1 MKKKIHLIIIVTFFL
16 VTSALAKS
24 QWETA
29 ISEYNEY
36 SLPLVNVEVDVS
48 GLSKESYIPGHI
60 TIVDAEMRTEGRL
73 IASFDCKL
81 RYRGASSLK
90 YEKKSFAIKLLD
102 SDGESLDAN
111 VFGIR
116 KENDWILDAMA
127 IDRIR
132 MRNRVCFDIWNDI
145 SKTPYET
152 DFDNRNGTLGQF
164 VEVYLNGE
172 YHGLYCM
179 TDKIDRKLL
188 GLKKAKEQS
197 DGSVYVRGV
206 LYKGEA
212 WTDATLMKGYD
223 ISEPFDEEAWN
234 GWELQYPDDYPCYDA
249 WKPMMNLID
258 FTNTR
263 NSFFTYHYTEHF
275 YYDNLVDYAVFL
287 MALNI
292 IDNNVKNTHF
302 SCPDINDNQ
311 RFFITP
317 WDLDCSIGGTF
328 DGAHNDSYTSLSA
341 LTSNYLYYQMYIYN
355 VGDFRS
361 EMKKKWQTLLE
372 SILSPQTFSERLD
385 TYAVR
390 FVESGAWKRECD
402 KWNNNPVP
410 LDLDEELAYVKKWY
424 EGNVKKVCKILDVD
438 YNPPSSIP
446 SVYAPIQSS
455 SVNYSLGGM
464 CAGRNPMGIV
474 IINGR
479 KYLKRQ

>member
-1 MKKKIHLIIIVTFFL
+1 MKKTILLFIIFYFSL

-48 GLSKESYIPGHI
+48 GLKKESYIPGHI

-73 IASFDCKL
+73 MASFDCKL

-102 SDGESLDAN
+102 SDGEDLDAN

-132 MRNRVCFDIWNDI
+132 MRNRVCFDIWNEI
-145 SKTPYET
+145 SKTPYKT
-152 DFDNRNGTLGQF
+152 DFDNRNGTLGYF
-164 VEVYLNGE
+164 VEVYLNGD

-206 LYKGEA
+206 LYKGES
-212 WTDATLMKGYD
+212 WTDATGMSGYD
-223 ISEPFDEEAWN
+223 TSESFDEELWN

-249 WKPMMNLID
+249 WKPLMNLID
-258 FTNTR
+258 FCNTR
-263 NSFFTYHYTEHF
+263 NAFFKLHYRQHF
-275 YYDNLVDYAVFL
+275 YFDNLVDYALFI
-287 MALNI
+287 MGLNI

-302 SCPDINDNQ
+302 SCPDINVNET
-311 RFFITP
+311 FLITP
-317 WDLDCSIGGTF
+317 WDLDCSLGGLYEGSHF
-328 DGAHNDSYTSLSA
+328 DEYVKITN
-341 LTSNYLYYQMYIYN
+341 LTGNYLFYQMYMYN
-355 VGDFRS
+355 VDNFRES
-361 EMKKKWQTLLE
+361 MKERWQE
-372 SILSPQTFSERLD
+372 LSLGIMSPNNFNARLD
-385 TYAVR
+385 AYAKR
-390 FVESGAWKRECD
+390 FKESGAWQREYD

-410 LDLDEELAYVKKWY
+410 LDLDDELEYVKNWY
-424 EGNVKKVCKILDVD
+424 VKNIAAMNKTLGVIADDIPYVFQD
-438 YNPPSSIP
+438 SDSYNMRMYNIDGKRIMSNPT
-446 SVYAPIQSS
+446 
-455 SVNYSLGGM
+455 
-464 CAGRNPMGIV
+464 GRRIY
-474 IINGR
+474 IENGR
-479 KYLKRQ
+479 KIIR

>member
-1 MKKKIHLIIIVTFFL
+1 MKKTILLFIIFSFSL

-48 GLSKESYIPGHI
+48 RLSKENYIPGHI

-73 IASFDCKL
+73 MASFDCKL

-102 SDGESLDAN
+102 SDGENLDAN

-132 MRNRVCFDIWNDI
+132 MRNRVCFDIWNEI
-145 SKTPYET
+145 SKTPYKT
-152 DFDNRNGTLGQF
+152 DFDNRNGTLGYF
-164 VEVYLNGE
+164 VEVYLNGD

-212 WTDATLMKGYD
+212 WTDATGMSGYD
-223 ISEPFDEEAWN
+223 TSESFDEESWN

-249 WKPMMNLID
+249 WKPLMNLID
-258 FTNTR
+258 LCNTR
-263 NSFFTYHYTEHF
+263 NAFFKLHYRQHF
-275 YYDNLVDYAVFL
+275 YFDNLVDYAIFI
-287 MALNI
+287 MGLNI

-302 SCPDINDNQ
+302 SCPDINVNET
-311 RFFITP
+311 FLITP
-317 WDLDCSIGGTF
+317 WDLDCSLGGLYEGSHF
-328 DGAHNDSYTSLSA
+328 DEYVKITN
-341 LTSNYLYYQMYIYN
+341 LTGNYLFYQMYMYN
-355 VGDFRS
+355 VDNFRES
-361 EMKKKWQTLLE
+361 MKERWQE
-372 SILSPQTFSERLD
+372 LSLGIMSPNSFNSRLD
-385 TYAVR
+385 AYA
-390 FVESGAWKRECD
+390 K
-402 KWNNNPVP
+402 
-410 LDLDEELAYVKKWY
+410 
-424 EGNVKKVCKILDVD
+424 
-438 YNPPSSIP
+438 
-446 SVYAPIQSS
+446 
-455 SVNYSLGGM
+455 
-464 CAGRNPMGIV
+464 
-474 IINGR
+474 
-479 KYLKRQ
+479 

>member
-1 MKKKIHLIIIVTFFL
+1 MKKTILLFIIFSLSL

-24 QWETA
+24 QWKTA

-48 GLSKESYIPGHI
+48 RLSKENYIPGHI

-73 IASFDCKL
+73 MASFDCKL

-102 SDGESLDAN
+102 SDGENLDAN

-132 MRNRVCFDIWNDI
+132 MRNRVCFDIWNEI
-145 SKTPYET
+145 SKTPYKT

-212 WTDATLMKGYD
+212 WTDATRMTGYD
-223 ISEPFDEEAWN
+223 ISESFDGEAWN
-234 GWELQYPDDYPCYDA
+234 GWELQYPDDYLCYDA
-249 WKPMMNLID
+249 WKPLMNLID
-258 FTNTR
+258 FCNTR
-263 NSFFTYHYTEHF
+263 NAFFKLHYRQHF
-275 YYDNLVDYAVFL
+275 YYDNLVDYALFI
-287 MALNI
+287 MGFNI

-302 SCPDINDNQ
+302 SCPDINVNET
-311 RFFITP
+311 FLITP
-317 WDLDCSIGGTF
+317 WDLDCSLGGLYEGSHF
-328 DGAHNDSYTSLSA
+328 DEYVKITN
-341 LTSNYLYYQMYIYN
+341 LTGNYLFYQMYMYN
-355 VGDFRS
+355 VDNFRES
-361 EMKKKWQTLLE
+361 MKERWQE
-372 SILSPQTFSERLD
+372 LSLGIMSPNSFNSRLD
-385 TYAVR
+385 AYAKR
-390 FVESGAWKRECD
+390 FKESGAWQREYD

-410 LDLDEELAYVKKWY
+410 LDLDEELEYVKKWY
-424 EGNVKKVCKILDVD
+424 VNNIAALNKVLGVIADDIPYVFQD
-438 YNPPSSIP
+438 TDSYNIRMYNIDGKRIMSNPT
-446 SVYAPIQSS
+446 
-455 SVNYSLGGM
+455 
-464 CAGRNPMGIV
+464 GRRIY
-474 IINGR
+474 IENGR
-479 KYLKRQ
+479 KIIR

>member
-1 MKKKIHLIIIVTFFL
+1 MKKTILLFIIFSFSL

-48 GLSKESYIPGHI
+48 RLSKENYIPGHI

-73 IASFDCKL
+73 MASFDCKL

-102 SDGESLDAN
+102 SDGENLDAN

-132 MRNRVCFDIWNDI
+132 MRNRVCFDIWNEI
-145 SKTPYET
+145 SKTPYKT

-212 WTDATLMKGYD
+212 WTDATGMSGYD
-223 ISEPFDEEAWN
+223 TSESFDEESWN

-249 WKPMMNLID
+249 WKPLMNLID
-258 FTNTR
+258 LCNTR
-263 NSFFTYHYTEHF
+263 NAFFKLHYRQHF
-275 YYDNLVDYAVFL
+275 YYDNLVDYALFI
-287 MALNI
+287 MGLNI

-302 SCPDINDNQ
+302 SCPDINVNET
-311 RFFITP
+311 FLITP
-317 WDLDCSIGGTF
+317 WDLDCSLGGLYE
-328 DGAHNDSYTSLSA
+328 GSHYEEYTKITE
-341 LTSNYLYYQMYIYN
+341 LTSNYLYYQLYVYN
-355 VGDFRS
+355 VDNFRGS
-361 EMKKKWQTLLE
+361 MKERWQELL
-372 SILSPQTFSERLD
+372 SGIMSPDNFNARLD
-385 TYAVR
+385 AYAKR
-390 FVESGAWKRECD
+390 FKESGAWQREYD

-410 LDLDEELAYVKKWY
+410 LDLDTELEYVKNWY
-424 EGNVKKVCKILDVD
+424 VKNIAAMNKTLGVIADDIPYVFQD
-438 YNPPSSIP
+438 SDSYNMRMYNIDGKRIMSNPF
-446 SVYAPIQSS
+446 
-455 SVNYSLGGM
+455 
-464 CAGRNPMGIV
+464 GRRIY
-474 IINGR
+474 IENGR
-479 KYLKRQ
+479 KIIR

>member
-1 MKKKIHLIIIVTFFL
+1 MKKTILLFIIFSFSL

-48 GLSKESYIPGHI
+48 RLSKENYIPGHI

-73 IASFDCKL
+73 MASFDCKL

-102 SDGESLDAN
+102 SDGEDLDAN
-111 VFGIR
+111 VLGIR

-132 MRNRVCFDIWNDI
+132 MRNRVCFDIWNEI
-145 SKTPYET
+145 SKTPYKT
-152 DFDNRNGTLGQF
+152 YFDNRNGTLGQF

-212 WTDATLMKGYD
+212 WTDATGMSGYD
-223 ISEPFDEEAWN
+223 TSESFDEESWN

-249 WKPMMNLID
+249 WKPLMNLID
-258 FTNTR
+258 LCNTR
-263 NSFFTYHYTEHF
+263 NAFFKLHYRQHF
-275 YYDNLVDYAVFL
+275 YYDNLVDYALFI
-287 MALNI
+287 MGLNI

-302 SCPDINDNQ
+302 SCPDINVNET
-311 RFFITP
+311 FLITP
-317 WDLDCSIGGTF
+317 WDLDCSLGGLYEGSHF
-328 DGAHNDSYTSLSA
+328 DEYVKITN
-341 LTSNYLYYQMYIYN
+341 LTGNYLFYQMYMYN
-355 VGDFRS
+355 VDNFRES
-361 EMKKKWQTLLE
+361 MKERWQE
-372 SILSPQTFSERLD
+372 LSLGIMSPNSFNSRLD
-385 TYAVR
+385 AYAKR
-390 FVESGAWKRECD
+390 FKESGAWQREYD

-410 LDLDEELAYVKKWY
+410 LDLDEELEYVKKWY
-424 EGNVKKVCKILDVD
+424 VNNIAALNKVLGVIADDIPYVFQD
-438 YNPPSSIP
+438 TDSYNMRMYNIDGKRIMSNPT
-446 SVYAPIQSS
+446 
-455 SVNYSLGGM
+455 
-464 CAGRNPMGIV
+464 GRRIY
-474 IINGR
+474 IENGR
-479 KYLKRQ
+479 KIIR

>member
-1 MKKKIHLIIIVTFFL
+1 MKKTILLFIIFSFSL

-48 GLSKESYIPGHI
+48 GLKKESYIPGHI

-73 IASFDCKL
+73 MASFDCKL

-102 SDGESLDAN
+102 SDGENLDAN

-132 MRNRVCFDIWNDI
+132 MRNRVCFDIWNEI
-145 SKTPYET
+145 SKTPYKT
-152 DFDNRNGTLGQF
+152 YFDNRNGTLGQF

-212 WTDATLMKGYD
+212 WTDATGMSGYD
-223 ISEPFDEEAWN
+223 TSESFDEESWN

-249 WKPMMNLID
+249 WKPLMNLID
-258 FTNTR
+258 LCNTR
-263 NSFFTYHYTEHF
+263 NAFFKLHYRQHF
-275 YYDNLVDYAVFL
+275 YYDNLVDYALFI
-287 MALNI
+287 MGLNI

-302 SCPDINDNQ
+302 SCPDINVNET
-311 RFFITP
+311 FLITP
-317 WDLDCSIGGTF
+317 WDLDCSLGGLYEGSHF
-328 DGAHNDSYTSLSA
+328 DEYVKITN
-341 LTSNYLYYQMYIYN
+341 LTGNYLFYQMYMYN
-355 VGDFRS
+355 VDNFRES
-361 EMKKKWQTLLE
+361 MKERWQE
-372 SILSPQTFSERLD
+372 LSLGIMSPNSFNSRLD
-385 TYAVR
+385 AYAKR
-390 FVESGAWKRECD
+390 FKESGAWQREYD

-410 LDLDEELAYVKKWY
+410 LDLDEELEYVKKWY
-424 EGNVKKVCKILDVD
+424 VNNIAALNKVLGVIADDIPYVFQD
-438 YNPPSSIP
+438 TDSYNMRMYNIDGKRIMSNPT
-446 SVYAPIQSS
+446 
-455 SVNYSLGGM
+455 
-464 CAGRNPMGIV
+464 GRRIY
-474 IINGR
+474 IENGR
-479 KYLKRQ
+479 KIIR

>member
-1 MKKKIHLIIIVTFFL
+1 MKKTILLFIIFSFSL

-24 QWETA
+24 QWKTA

-48 GLSKESYIPGHI
+48 RLSKENYIPGNI

-73 IASFDCKL
+73 MASFDCKL

-102 SDGESLDAN
+102 SDGENLDAN

-132 MRNRVCFDIWNDI
+132 MRNRVCFDIWNEI
-145 SKTPYET
+145 SKTPYKT
-152 DFDNRNGTLGQF
+152 DFDNRNGTLGYF

-212 WTDATLMKGYD
+212 WTDATGMSGYD
-223 ISEPFDEEAWN
+223 TSESFDEESWN

-249 WKPMMNLID
+249 WKPLMNLID
-258 FTNTR
+258 FCNTR
-263 NSFFTYHYTEHF
+263 NAFFKLHYRQHF
-275 YYDNLVDYAVFL
+275 YFDNLVDYAIFI
-287 MALNI
+287 MGLNI

-302 SCPDINDNQ
+302 SCPDINVNETYL
-311 RFFITP
+311 ITP
-317 WDLDCSIGGTF
+317 WDLDCSLGGLYE
-328 DGAHNDSYTSLSA
+328 GSHYEEYTKISE
-341 LTSNYLYYQMYIYN
+341 LTSNYIYYQLYVYN
-355 VGDFRS
+355 VDNFRES
-361 EMKKKWQTLLE
+361 MKERWQE
-372 SILSPQTFSERLD
+372 LSLGIMSPNSFNSRLD
-385 TYAVR
+385 AYAKR
-390 FVESGAWKRECD
+390 FKESGAWQREYD

-410 LDLDEELAYVKKWY
+410 LDLDEELEYVKKWY
-424 EGNVKKVCKILDVD
+424 VNNIAALNKVLGVIADDIPYVFQD
-438 YNPPSSIP
+438 TDSYNIRMYNIDGKRIMSNPT
-446 SVYAPIQSS
+446 
-455 SVNYSLGGM
+455 
-464 CAGRNPMGIV
+464 GRRIY
-474 IINGR
+474 IENGR
-479 KYLKRQ
+479 KIIR

>member
-1 MKKKIHLIIIVTFFL
+1 MKKNILLFIIFSFSL

-48 GLSKESYIPGHI
+48 GLKKESYIPGHI

-73 IASFDCKL
+73 MASFDCKL

-102 SDGESLDAN
+102 SDGENLDAN

-132 MRNRVCFDIWNDI
+132 MRNRVCFDIWNEI
-145 SKTPYET
+145 SKTPYKT

-212 WTDATLMKGYD
+212 WTDATRMTGYD
-223 ISEPFDEEAWN
+223 ISESFDGEAWN

-249 WKPMMNLID
+249 WKPLMNLID
-258 FTNTR
+258 FCNTR
-263 NSFFTYHYTEHF
+263 NAFFKLHYRQHF
-275 YYDNLVDYAVFL
+275 YYDNLVDYALFI
-287 MALNI
+287 MGLNI

-302 SCPDINDNQ
+302 SCPDINVNETYL
-311 RFFITP
+311 ITP
-317 WDLDCSIGGTF
+317 WDLDCSLGGLYEGSHF
-328 DGAHNDSYTSLSA
+328 DEYVKITN
-341 LTSNYLYYQMYIYN
+341 LTGNYLFYQMYMYN
-355 VGDFRS
+355 VDNFRES
-361 EMKKKWQTLLE
+361 MKERWQE
-372 SILSPQTFSERLD
+372 LSLGIMSPNNFNARLD
-385 TYAVR
+385 AYAKR
-390 FVESGAWKRECD
+390 FKESGAWQREYD

-410 LDLDEELAYVKKWY
+410 LDLDEELEYVKKWY
-424 EGNVKKVCKILDVD
+424 VNNIAALNKVLGVIADDIPYVFQD
-438 YNPPSSIP
+438 TDSYNIRMYNIDGKRIMSNPT
-446 SVYAPIQSS
+446 
-455 SVNYSLGGM
+455 
-464 CAGRNPMGIV
+464 GRRIY
-474 IINGR
+474 IENGR
-479 KYLKRQ
+479 KIIR

>member
-1 MKKKIHLIIIVTFFL
+1 MKKIFLIIVTTAFFV

-48 GLSKESYIPGHI
+48 GLSKENYIPGHI

-73 IASFDCKL
+73 MASFDCKL
-81 RYRGASSLK
+81 RYRGASSLR

-102 SDGESLDAN
+102 SDGEDLDAN

-132 MRNRVCFDIWNDI
+132 MRNRVCFDIWNEI
-145 SKTPYET
+145 SKTPYNT

-188 GLKKAKEQS
+188 NLKKAKENS

-206 LYKGEA
+206 LYKGEL
-212 WTDATLMKGYD
+212 WTDATLLKGYD
-223 ISEPFDEEAWN
+223 TSEPFDEEAWN
-234 GWELQYPDDYPCYDA
+234 GWELQYPDDYPCFDS
-249 WKPMMNLID
+249 WKPLMNLID
-258 FTNTR
+258 FCNTR
-263 NSFFTYHYTEHF
+263 NAFFKLHYRQHF
-275 YYDNLVDYAVFL
+275 YCDNLVDYALFI
-287 MALNI
+287 MSMNI

-302 SCPDINDNQ
+302 SCPDINVNETYL
-311 RFFITP
+311 ITP
-317 WDLDCSIGGTF
+317 WDLDCSLGGMY
-328 DGAHNDSYTSLSA
+328 DGSHYDEYTKIA
-341 LTSNYLYYQMYIYN
+341 NLTNNYLFYQLYSYN
-355 VGDFRS
+355 VDEFRTS
-361 EMKKKWQTLLE
+361 MKERWQEWLSGLMSPENISSRLNAYALRFKK
-372 SILSPQTFSERLD
+372 
-385 TYAVR
+385 
-390 FVESGAWKRECD
+390 SGAWQREYD

-410 LDLDEELAYVKKWY
+410 LDLDEELEYVKKWY
-424 EGNVKKVCKILDVD
+424 VNNISALNKILGITTDISSVYLDTYDNTKCYYLDGKVMMNTSLNKKV
-438 YNPPSSIP
+438 
-446 SVYAPIQSS
+446 
-455 SVNYSLGGM
+455 
-464 CAGRNPMGIV
+464 R
-474 IINGR
+474 IINR
-479 KYLKRQ
+479 NKYLY

>member
-1 MKKKIHLIIIVTFFL
+1 MKKTILLFIIFSFSL

-48 GLSKESYIPGHI
+48 GLKKESYIPGHI

-73 IASFDCKL
+73 MASFDCKL

-102 SDGESLDAN
+102 SDGEDLDAN

-132 MRNRVCFDIWNDI
+132 MRNRVCFDIWNEI
-145 SKTPYET
+145 SKTPYKT
-152 DFDNRNGTLGQF
+152 DFDNRNGTLGYF

-206 LYKGEA
+206 LYKGES
-212 WTDATLMKGYD
+212 WTDATGMSGYD
-223 ISEPFDEEAWN
+223 TSESFDEESWN

-249 WKPMMNLID
+249 WKPLMNLID
-258 FTNTR
+258 FCNTR
-263 NSFFTYHYTEHF
+263 NAFFKLHYRQHF
-275 YYDNLVDYAVFL
+275 YYDNLVDYALFI
-287 MALNI
+287 MGLNI

-302 SCPDINDNQ
+302 SCPDINVNET
-311 RFFITP
+311 FLITP
-317 WDLDCSIGGTF
+317 WDLDCSLGGLYE
-328 DGAHNDSYTSLSA
+328 GSHYEEYTKISE
-341 LTSNYLYYQMYIYN
+341 LTSNYIYYQLYVYN
-355 VGDFRS
+355 VDNFRGS
-361 EMKKKWQTLLE
+361 MKERWQELL
-372 SILSPQTFSERLD
+372 SGIMSPDNFNARLD
-385 TYAVR
+385 AYAKR
-390 FVESGAWKRECD
+390 FKESGAWQRECD

-410 LDLDEELAYVKKWY
+410 LDLDEELEYVKKWY
-424 EGNVKKVCKILDVD
+424 VNNIAALNKVLGVIADDIPYVFQD
-438 YNPPSSIP
+438 SDSYNMRMYNIDGKRIMSNPF
-446 SVYAPIQSS
+446 
-455 SVNYSLGGM
+455 
-464 CAGRNPMGIV
+464 GRRIY
-474 IINGR
+474 IENGR
-479 KYLKRQ
+479 KIIR

>member
-1 MKKKIHLIIIVTFFL
+1 MKKTILLFIIFSFSL

-48 GLSKESYIPGHI
+48 RLSKENYIPGHI

-73 IASFDCKL
+73 MASFDCKL

-102 SDGESLDAN
+102 SDGENLDAN

-132 MRNRVCFDIWNDI
+132 MRNRVCFDIWNEI
-145 SKTPYET
+145 SKTPYKT

-212 WTDATLMKGYD
+212 WTDATGMSGYD
-223 ISEPFDEEAWN
+223 TSESFDEESWN

-249 WKPMMNLID
+249 WKPLMNLID
-258 FTNTR
+258 FCNTR
-263 NSFFTYHYTEHF
+263 NAFFKLHYRQHF
-275 YYDNLVDYAVFL
+275 YYDNLVDYALFI
-287 MALNI
+287 MGLNI

-302 SCPDINDNQ
+302 SCPDINVNETYL
-311 RFFITP
+311 ITP
-317 WDLDCSIGGTF
+317 WDLDCSLGGLYE
-328 DGAHNDSYTSLSA
+328 GSHYEEYTKISE
-341 LTSNYLYYQMYIYN
+341 LTSNYIYYQLYVYN
-355 VGDFRS
+355 VDNFRES
-361 EMKKKWQTLLE
+361 MKERWQE
-372 SILSPQTFSERLD
+372 LSLGIMSPNSFNSRLD
-385 TYAVR
+385 AYAKR
-390 FVESGAWKRECD
+390 FKESGAWQREYD

-410 LDLDEELAYVKKWY
+410 LDLDEELEYVKKWY
-424 EGNVKKVCKILDVD
+424 VNNIAALNKVLGVIADDIPYVFQD
-438 YNPPSSIP
+438 TDSYNIRMYNIDGKRIMSNPF
-446 SVYAPIQSS
+446 
-455 SVNYSLGGM
+455 
-464 CAGRNPMGIV
+464 GRRIY
-474 IINGR
+474 IENGR
-479 KYLKRQ
+479 KIIR

>member
-1 MKKKIHLIIIVTFFL
+1 MKKTILLFIIFSFSL

-48 GLSKESYIPGHI
+48 GLKKESYIPGHI

-73 IASFDCKL
+73 MASFDCKL

-102 SDGESLDAN
+102 SDGEDLDAN

-132 MRNRVCFDIWNDI
+132 MRNRVCFDIWNEI
-145 SKTPYET
+145 SKTPYKT

-164 VEVYLNGE
+164 VEVYLNGD

-249 WKPMMNLID
+249 WKPLMNLID
-258 FTNTR
+258 FCNTR
-263 NSFFTYHYTEHF
+263 NAFFKLHYRQHF
-275 YYDNLVDYAVFL
+275 YFDNLVDYAIFI
-287 MALNI
+287 MGLNI

-302 SCPDINDNQ
+302 SCPDINVNET
-311 RFFITP
+311 FLITP
-317 WDLDCSIGGTF
+317 WDLDCSLGGLYEGSHF
-328 DGAHNDSYTSLSA
+328 DEYVKITN
-341 LTSNYLYYQMYIYN
+341 LTGNYLFYQMYMYN
-355 VGDFRS
+355 VDNFRES
-361 EMKKKWQTLLE
+361 MKERWQE
-372 SILSPQTFSERLD
+372 LSLGIMSPNSFNSRLD
-385 TYAVR
+385 AYAKR
-390 FVESGAWKRECD
+390 FKESGAWQREYD
-402 KWNNNPVP
+402 RWNNNPVP
-410 LDLDEELAYVKKWY
+410 LDLDEELEYVKKWY
-424 EGNVKKVCKILDVD
+424 VNNIAALNKVLGVIADDIPYVFQD
-438 YNPPSSIP
+438 TDSYNIRMYNIDGKRIMSNPT
-446 SVYAPIQSS
+446 
-455 SVNYSLGGM
+455 
-464 CAGRNPMGIV
+464 GRRIY
-474 IINGR
+474 IENGR
-479 KYLKRQ
+479 KIIR

>member
-1 MKKKIHLIIIVTFFL
+1 MKKTILLFIIFSFSL

-29 ISEYNEY
+29 ISEDNEY
-36 SLPLVNVEVDVS
+36 SLPLVNIEVDVS
-48 GLSKESYIPGHI
+48 QLSKENYIPGHI

-73 IASFDCKL
+73 MASFDCKL

-102 SDGESLDAN
+102 SDGEDLDAN

-132 MRNRVCFDIWNDI
+132 MRNRVCFDIWNEI
-145 SKTPYET
+145 SKTPYKT
-152 DFDNRNGTLGQF
+152 DFDNRNGTLGYF
-164 VEVYLNGE
+164 VEVYLNGD

-212 WTDATLMKGYD
+212 WTDATRMTGYD
-223 ISEPFDEEAWN
+223 ISESFDGEAWN

-249 WKPMMNLID
+249 WKPLMNLID
-258 FTNTR
+258 FCNTR
-263 NSFFTYHYTEHF
+263 NAFFKLHYRQHF
-275 YYDNLVDYAVFL
+275 YYDNLVDYALFI
-287 MALNI
+287 MGLNI

-302 SCPDINDNQ
+302 SCPDINVNETYL
-311 RFFITP
+311 ITP
-317 WDLDCSIGGTF
+317 WDLDCSLGGLYE
-328 DGAHNDSYTSLSA
+328 GSHYEEYTKISE
-341 LTSNYLYYQMYIYN
+341 LTSNYIYYQLYVYN
-355 VGDFRS
+355 VDNFRES
-361 EMKKKWQTLLE
+361 MKERWQE
-372 SILSPQTFSERLD
+372 LSLGIMSPNSFNSRLD
-385 TYAVR
+385 AYAKR
-390 FVESGAWKRECD
+390 FKESGAWQREYD

-410 LDLDEELAYVKKWY
+410 LDLDEELEYVKKWY
-424 EGNVKKVCKILDVD
+424 VNNIAALNKVLGVIADDIPYVFQDTDSYNIRMYNIDGKRIMSNPTGRKI
-438 YNPPSSIP
+438 YIE
-446 SVYAPIQSS
+446 
-455 SVNYSLGGM
+455 
-464 CAGRNPMGIV
+464 
-474 IINGR
+474 NGR
-479 KYLKRQ
+479 KIIR

>member
-1 MKKKIHLIIIVTFFL
+1 MKKTILLFIIFSFSL

-48 GLSKESYIPGHI
+48 GLKKESYIPGHI

-73 IASFDCKL
+73 MASFDCKL

-102 SDGESLDAN
+102 SDGENLDAN

-132 MRNRVCFDIWNDI
+132 MRNRVCFDIWNEI
-145 SKTPYET
+145 SKTPYKT

-212 WTDATLMKGYD
+212 WTDATGMSGYD
-223 ISEPFDEEAWN
+223 TSESFDEESWN

-249 WKPMMNLID
+249 WKPLMNLID
-258 FTNTR
+258 LCNTR
-263 NSFFTYHYTEHF
+263 NAFFKLHYRQHF
-275 YYDNLVDYAVFL
+275 YYDNLVDYALFI
-287 MALNI
+287 MGLNI

-302 SCPDINDNQ
+302 SCPDINVNET
-311 RFFITP
+311 FLITP
-317 WDLDCSIGGTF
+317 WDLDCSLGGLYEGSHF
-328 DGAHNDSYTSLSA
+328 DEYVKITN
-341 LTSNYLYYQMYIYN
+341 LTGNYLFYQMYMYN
-355 VGDFRS
+355 VDNFRES
-361 EMKKKWQTLLE
+361 MKERWQE
-372 SILSPQTFSERLD
+372 LSLGIMSPNSFNSRLD
-385 TYAVR
+385 AYAKR
-390 FVESGAWKRECD
+390 FKESGAWQREYD

-410 LDLDEELAYVKKWY
+410 LDLDEELEYVKKWY
-424 EGNVKKVCKILDVD
+424 VNNIAALNKVLGVIADDIPYVFQD
-438 YNPPSSIP
+438 TDSYNMRMYNIDGKRIMSNPF
-446 SVYAPIQSS
+446 
-455 SVNYSLGGM
+455 
-464 CAGRNPMGIV
+464 GRRIY
-474 IINGR
+474 IENGR
-479 KYLKRQ
+479 KIIR

>member
-1 MKKKIHLIIIVTFFL
+1 MKKTILLFIIFSFSL

-48 GLSKESYIPGHI
+48 RLSKENYIPGHI

-73 IASFDCKL
+73 MASFDCKL

-102 SDGESLDAN
+102 SDGEDLDAN
-111 VFGIR
+111 VLGIR

-132 MRNRVCFDIWNDI
+132 MRNRVCFDIWNEI
-145 SKTPYET
+145 SKTPYKT
-152 DFDNRNGTLGQF
+152 DFDNRNGTLGYF
-164 VEVYLNGE
+164 VEVYLNGD

-212 WTDATLMKGYD
+212 WTDATRMTGYD
-223 ISEPFDEEAWN
+223 ISESFDGESWN

-249 WKPMMNLID
+249 WKPLMNLID
-258 FTNTR
+258 FCNTR
-263 NSFFTYHYTEHF
+263 NAFFKLHYRQHF
-275 YYDNLVDYAVFL
+275 YYDNLVDYALFI
-287 MALNI
+287 MGLNI

-302 SCPDINDNQ
+302 SCPDINVNET
-311 RFFITP
+311 FLITP
-317 WDLDCSIGGTF
+317 WDLDCSLGGLYE
-328 DGAHNDSYTSLSA
+328 GSHYEEYTKISE
-341 LTSNYLYYQMYIYN
+341 LTSNYIYYQLYVYN
-355 VGDFRS
+355 VDNFRGS
-361 EMKKKWQTLLE
+361 MKERWQELL
-372 SILSPQTFSERLD
+372 SGIMSLDNFNSRLD
-385 TYAVR
+385 AYAKR
-390 FVESGAWKRECD
+390 FKESGAWQREYD

-410 LDLDEELAYVKKWY
+410 LDLDTELEYVKNWY
-424 EGNVKKVCKILDVD
+424 VKNIAAMNKTLGVIADDIPYVFQD
-438 YNPPSSIP
+438 SDSYNMRMYNIDGKRIMSNPF
-446 SVYAPIQSS
+446 
-455 SVNYSLGGM
+455 
-464 CAGRNPMGIV
+464 GRRIY
-474 IINGR
+474 IENGR
-479 KYLKRQ
+479 KIIR

>member
-1 MKKKIHLIIIVTFFL
+1 MKKTILLFIIFSFSL

-48 GLSKESYIPGHI
+48 GLKKESYIPGHI

-73 IASFDCKL
+73 MASFDCKL

-102 SDGESLDAN
+102 SDGENLDAN

-132 MRNRVCFDIWNDI
+132 MRNRVCFDIWNEI
-145 SKTPYET
+145 SKTPYKT

-212 WTDATLMKGYD
+212 WTDATRMTGYD
-223 ISEPFDEEAWN
+223 ISESFDGEAWN

-249 WKPMMNLID
+249 WKPLMNLID
-258 FTNTR
+258 FCNTR
-263 NSFFTYHYTEHF
+263 NAFFKLHYRQHF
-275 YYDNLVDYAVFL
+275 YFDNLVDYAIFI
-287 MALNI
+287 MGLNI

-302 SCPDINDNQ
+302 SCPDINVNET
-311 RFFITP
+311 FLITP
-317 WDLDCSIGGTF
+317 WDLDCSLGGLYE
-328 DGAHNDSYTSLSA
+328 GSHYEEYTKITE
-341 LTSNYLYYQMYIYN
+341 LTSNYIYYQLYVYN
-355 VGDFRS
+355 VDNFRVS
-361 EMKKKWQTLLE
+361 MKERWQELL
-372 SILSPQTFSERLD
+372 SGIMSPDNFNARLD
-385 TYAVR
+385 AYAKR
-390 FVESGAWKRECD
+390 FKESGAWQREYD

-410 LDLDEELAYVKKWY
+410 LDLDEELEYVKKWY
-424 EGNVKKVCKILDVD
+424 VNNIAAFNKVLGVIADDIPYVFQD
-438 YNPPSSIP
+438 TDSYNIRMYNIDGKRIMSNPT
-446 SVYAPIQSS
+446 
-455 SVNYSLGGM
+455 
-464 CAGRNPMGIV
+464 GRRIY
-474 IINGR
+474 IENGR
-479 KYLKRQ
+479 KIIR

>member
-1 MKKKIHLIIIVTFFL
+1 MKKTILLFIIFSFSL

-48 GLSKESYIPGHI
+48 GLKKESYIPGHI

-73 IASFDCKL
+73 MASFDCKL

-102 SDGESLDAN
+102 SDGEDLDVN

-132 MRNRVCFDIWNDI
+132 MRNRVCFDIWNEI
-145 SKTPYET
+145 SKTPYKT
-152 DFDNRNGTLGQF
+152 DFDNRNGTLGYF

-212 WTDATLMKGYD
+212 WTDATRMTGYD
-223 ISEPFDEEAWN
+223 ISESFDGEAWN

-249 WKPMMNLID
+249 WKPLMNLID
-258 FTNTR
+258 FCNTR
-263 NSFFTYHYTEHF
+263 NAFFKLHYRQHF
-275 YYDNLVDYAVFL
+275 YYDNLVDYALFI
-287 MALNI
+287 MGLNI

-302 SCPDINDNQ
+302 SCPDINVNET
-311 RFFITP
+311 FLITP
-317 WDLDCSIGGTF
+317 WDLDCSLGGLYE
-328 DGAHNDSYTSLSA
+328 GSHYEEYTKISE
-341 LTSNYLYYQMYIYN
+341 LTSNYIYYQLYVYN
-355 VGDFRS
+355 VDNFRES
-361 EMKKKWQTLLE
+361 MKERWQE
-372 SILSPQTFSERLD
+372 LSLGIMSPNSFNSRLD
-385 TYAVR
+385 AYAKR
-390 FVESGAWKRECD
+390 FKESGAWQREYD

-410 LDLDEELAYVKKWY
+410 LDLDEELEYVKKWY
-424 EGNVKKVCKILDVD
+424 VNNIAALNKVLGVIADDIPYVFQD
-438 YNPPSSIP
+438 TDSYNIRMYNIDGKRIMSNPT
-446 SVYAPIQSS
+446 
-455 SVNYSLGGM
+455 
-464 CAGRNPMGIV
+464 GRRIY
-474 IINGR
+474 IENGR
-479 KYLKRQ
+479 KIIR

>member
-1 MKKKIHLIIIVTFFL
+1 MKKTILLFIIFSFSL

-48 GLSKESYIPGHI
+48 GLKKESYIPGHI

-73 IASFDCKL
+73 MASFDCKL

-102 SDGESLDAN
+102 SDGEDLDAN
-111 VFGIR
+111 VLGIR

-132 MRNRVCFDIWNDI
+132 MRNRVCFDIWNEI
-145 SKTPYET
+145 SKTPYKT

-212 WTDATLMKGYD
+212 WTDATGMSGYD
-223 ISEPFDEEAWN
+223 TSESFDEESWN

-249 WKPMMNLID
+249 WKPLMNLID
-258 FTNTR
+258 LCNTR
-263 NSFFTYHYTEHF
+263 NAFFKLHYRQHF
-275 YYDNLVDYAVFL
+275 YYDNLVDYALFI
-287 MALNI
+287 MGLNI

-302 SCPDINDNQ
+302 SCPDINVNET
-311 RFFITP
+311 FLITP
-317 WDLDCSIGGTF
+317 WDLDCSLGGLYEGSHF
-328 DGAHNDSYTSLSA
+328 DEYVKITN
-341 LTSNYLYYQMYIYN
+341 LTGNYLFYQMYMYN
-355 VGDFRS
+355 VDNFRES
-361 EMKKKWQTLLE
+361 MKERWQE
-372 SILSPQTFSERLD
+372 LSLGIMSPNSFNSRLD
-385 TYAVR
+385 AYAKR
-390 FVESGAWKRECD
+390 FKESGAWQREYD

-410 LDLDEELAYVKKWY
+410 LDLDEELEYVKKWY
-424 EGNVKKVCKILDVD
+424 VNNIAALNKVLGVIADDIPYVFQD
-438 YNPPSSIP
+438 TDSYNMRMYNIDGKRIMSNPT
-446 SVYAPIQSS
+446 
-455 SVNYSLGGM
+455 
-464 CAGRNPMGIV
+464 GRRIY
-474 IINGR
+474 IENGR
-479 KYLKRQ
+479 KIIR

>member
-1 MKKKIHLIIIVTFFL
+1 MKKTILLFIIFSFSL

-48 GLSKESYIPGHI
+48 GLKKESYIPGHI

-73 IASFDCKL
+73 MASFDCKL

-102 SDGESLDAN
+102 SDGENLDAN

-132 MRNRVCFDIWNDI
+132 MRNRVCFDIWNEI
-145 SKTPYET
+145 SKTPYKT
-152 DFDNRNGTLGQF
+152 DFDNRNGTLGYF
-164 VEVYLNGE
+164 VEVYLNGD

-212 WTDATLMKGYD
+212 WTDATGMSGYD
-223 ISEPFDEEAWN
+223 TSESFDEESWN

-249 WKPMMNLID
+249 WKPLMNLID
-258 FTNTR
+258 FCNTR
-263 NSFFTYHYTEHF
+263 NAFFKLHYRQHF
-275 YYDNLVDYAVFL
+275 YYDNLVDYALFI
-287 MALNI
+287 MGLNI

-302 SCPDINDNQ
+302 SCPDINVNETYL
-311 RFFITP
+311 ITP
-317 WDLDCSIGGTF
+317 WDLDCSLGGLYE
-328 DGAHNDSYTSLSA
+328 GSHYEEYTKITE
-341 LTSNYLYYQMYIYN
+341 LTSNYLYYQLYVYN
-355 VGDFRS
+355 VDNFRGS
-361 EMKKKWQTLLE
+361 MKERWQELL
-372 SILSPQTFSERLD
+372 SGIMSPDNFNARLD
-385 TYAVR
+385 AYAKR
-390 FVESGAWKRECD
+390 FKESGAWQREYD

-410 LDLDEELAYVKKWY
+410 LDLDTELEYVKNWY
-424 EGNVKKVCKILDVD
+424 VKNIAAMNKTLGVIADDIPYVFQD
-438 YNPPSSIP
+438 SDSYNMRMYNIDGKRIMSNPF
-446 SVYAPIQSS
+446 
-455 SVNYSLGGM
+455 
-464 CAGRNPMGIV
+464 GRRIY
-474 IINGR
+474 IENGR
-479 KYLKRQ
+479 KIIR

>member
-1 MKKKIHLIIIVTFFL
+1 MKKTILLFIIFSFSL

-48 GLSKESYIPGHI
+48 GLKKESYIPGHI

-73 IASFDCKL
+73 MASFDCKL

-102 SDGESLDAN
+102 SDGENLDAN

-132 MRNRVCFDIWNDI
+132 MRNRVCFDIWNEI
-145 SKTPYET
+145 SKTPYKT

-212 WTDATLMKGYD
+212 WTDATGMSGYD
-223 ISEPFDEEAWN
+223 TSESFDEESWN
-234 GWELQYPDDYPCYDA
+234 GWERQYPDDYPCYDA
-249 WKPMMNLID
+249 WKPLMNLID
-258 FTNTR
+258 LCNTR
-263 NSFFTYHYTEHF
+263 NAFFKLHYRQHF
-275 YYDNLVDYAVFL
+275 YYDNLVDYALFI
-287 MALNI
+287 MGLNI

-302 SCPDINDNQ
+302 SCPDINVNET
-311 RFFITP
+311 FLITP
-317 WDLDCSIGGTF
+317 WDLDCSLGGLYE
-328 DGAHNDSYTSLSA
+328 GSHYEEYTKITE
-341 LTSNYLYYQMYIYN
+341 LTSNYLYYQLYVYN
-355 VGDFRS
+355 VDNFRGS
-361 EMKKKWQTLLE
+361 MKERWQELL
-372 SILSPQTFSERLD
+372 SGIMSPDNFNARLD
-385 TYAVR
+385 AYAKR
-390 FVESGAWKRECD
+390 FKESGAWQREYD

-410 LDLDEELAYVKKWY
+410 LDLDTELEYVKNWY
-424 EGNVKKVCKILDVD
+424 VKNIAAMNKTLGVIADDIPYVFQD
-438 YNPPSSIP
+438 RDSYNMRMYNIDGKRIMSNPF
-446 SVYAPIQSS
+446 
-455 SVNYSLGGM
+455 
-464 CAGRNPMGIV
+464 GRRIY
-474 IINGR
+474 IENGR
-479 KYLKRQ
+479 KIIR

>member
-1 MKKKIHLIIIVTFFL
+1 MKKTILLFIIFSFSL

-48 GLSKESYIPGHI
+48 GLKKESYIPGHI
-60 TIVDAEMRTEGRL
+60 TIVDAEMRTEGKL
-73 IASFDCKL
+73 MASFDCKL

-102 SDGESLDAN
+102 SDGENLDAN

-132 MRNRVCFDIWNDI
+132 MRNRVCFDIWNEI
-145 SKTPYET
+145 SKTPYKT
-152 DFDNRNGTLGQF
+152 YFDNRNGTLGQF

-212 WTDATLMKGYD
+212 WTDATRMTGYD
-223 ISEPFDEEAWN
+223 ISESFDGEAWN

-249 WKPMMNLID
+249 WKPLMNLID
-258 FTNTR
+258 FCNTR
-263 NSFFTYHYTEHF
+263 NAFFKLHYRQHF
-275 YYDNLVDYAVFL
+275 YYDNLVDYALFI
-287 MALNI
+287 MGLNI

-302 SCPDINDNQ
+302 SCPDINVNET
-311 RFFITP
+311 FLITP
-317 WDLDCSIGGTF
+317 WDLDCSLGGLYEGSHF
-328 DGAHNDSYTSLSA
+328 DEYVKITN
-341 LTSNYLYYQMYIYN
+341 LTGNYLFYQMYMYN
-355 VGDFRS
+355 VDNFRES
-361 EMKKKWQTLLE
+361 MKERWQE
-372 SILSPQTFSERLD
+372 LSLGIMSPNNFNARLD
-385 TYAVR
+385 AYAKI
-390 FVESGAWKRECD
+390 FKESGAWQREYD

-410 LDLDEELAYVKKWY
+410 LDLDTELEYVKNWY
-424 EGNVKKVCKILDVD
+424 VKNIAAMNKTLGVIADDIPYVFQD
-438 YNPPSSIP
+438 SDSYNMRMYNIDGKRIMSNPT
-446 SVYAPIQSS
+446 
-455 SVNYSLGGM
+455 
-464 CAGRNPMGIV
+464 GRRIY
-474 IINGR
+474 IENGR
-479 KYLKRQ
+479 KIIR

>member
-1 MKKKIHLIIIVTFFL
+1 MKKTILLFIIFSFSL

-48 GLSKESYIPGHI
+48 GLKKESYIPGHI

-73 IASFDCKL
+73 MASFDCKL

-102 SDGESLDAN
+102 SDGENLDAN

-132 MRNRVCFDIWNDI
+132 MRNRVCFDIWNEI
-145 SKTPYET
+145 SKTPYKT
-152 DFDNRNGTLGQF
+152 DFDNRNGTLGYF

-212 WTDATLMKGYD
+212 WTDATGMSGYD
-223 ISEPFDEEAWN
+223 TSESFDEESWN

-249 WKPMMNLID
+249 WKPLMNLID
-258 FTNTR
+258 FCNTR
-263 NSFFTYHYTEHF
+263 NAFFKLHYRQHF
-275 YYDNLVDYAVFL
+275 YYDNLVDYALFI
-287 MALNI
+287 MGLNI

-302 SCPDINDNQ
+302 SCPDINVNET
-311 RFFITP
+311 FLITP
-317 WDLDCSIGGTF
+317 WDLDCSLGGLYEGSHF
-328 DGAHNDSYTSLSA
+328 DEYVKITN
-341 LTSNYLYYQMYIYN
+341 LTGNYLFYQMYMYN
-355 VGDFRS
+355 VDNFRES
-361 EMKKKWQTLLE
+361 MKERWQE
-372 SILSPQTFSERLD
+372 LSLGIMSPNNFNARLD
-385 TYAVR
+385 AYAKR
-390 FVESGAWKRECD
+390 FKESGAWQREYD

-410 LDLDEELAYVKKWY
+410 LDLDEELEYVKKWY
-424 EGNVKKVCKILDVD
+424 VNNIAALNKVLGVIADDIPYVFQD
-438 YNPPSSIP
+438 TDSYNMRMYNIDGKRIMSNPT
-446 SVYAPIQSS
+446 
-455 SVNYSLGGM
+455 
-464 CAGRNPMGIV
+464 GRRIY
-474 IINGR
+474 IENGR
-479 KYLKRQ
+479 KIIR

>member
-1 MKKKIHLIIIVTFFL
+1 MKKTILLFIIFSFSL

-48 GLSKESYIPGHI
+48 RLSKENYILGHI

-73 IASFDCKL
+73 MASFDCKL

-102 SDGESLDAN
+102 SDGEDLDAN

-132 MRNRVCFDIWNDI
+132 MRNRVCFDIWNEI
-145 SKTPYET
+145 SKTPYKT
-152 DFDNRNGTLGQF
+152 DFDNRNGTLGYF
-164 VEVYLNGE
+164 VEVYLNGD

-212 WTDATLMKGYD
+212 WTDATGMSGYD
-223 ISEPFDEEAWN
+223 TSESFDEELWN

-249 WKPMMNLID
+249 WKPLMNLID
-258 FTNTR
+258 FCNTR
-263 NSFFTYHYTEHF
+263 NAFFKLHYRQHF
-275 YYDNLVDYAVFL
+275 YYDNLVDYALFI
-287 MALNI
+287 MGLNI

-302 SCPDINDNQ
+302 SCPDINVNETYL
-311 RFFITP
+311 ITP
-317 WDLDCSIGGTF
+317 WDLDCSLGGLYE
-328 DGAHNDSYTSLSA
+328 GSHYEEYTKITE
-341 LTSNYLYYQMYIYN
+341 LTSNYLYYQLYVYN
-355 VGDFRS
+355 VDNFRGS
-361 EMKKKWQTLLE
+361 MKERWQELL
-372 SILSPQTFSERLD
+372 SGIMSPDNFKARLD
-385 TYAVR
+385 AYAKR
-390 FVESGAWKRECD
+390 FKESGAWQREYD

-410 LDLDEELAYVKKWY
+410 LDLDEELEYVKKWY
-424 EGNVKKVCKILDVD
+424 VNNIAALNKVLGVIADDIPYVFQD
-438 YNPPSSIP
+438 TDSYNIRMYNIDGKRIMSNPT
-446 SVYAPIQSS
+446 
-455 SVNYSLGGM
+455 
-464 CAGRNPMGIV
+464 GRRIY
-474 IINGR
+474 IENGR
-479 KYLKRQ
+479 KIIR

>member
-1 MKKKIHLIIIVTFFL
+1 MKKTILLFIIFSFSL

-48 GLSKESYIPGHI
+48 GLKKESYIPGHI

-73 IASFDCKL
+73 MASFDCKL

-102 SDGESLDAN
+102 SDGEDLDAN
-111 VFGIR
+111 VLGIR

-132 MRNRVCFDIWNDI
+132 MRNRVCFDIWNEI
-145 SKTPYET
+145 SKTPYKT

-206 LYKGEA
+206 LYKGES
-212 WTDATLMKGYD
+212 WTDATGMSGYD
-223 ISEPFDEEAWN
+223 TSESFDEESWN

-249 WKPMMNLID
+249 WKPLMNLID
-258 FTNTR
+258 FCNTR
-263 NSFFTYHYTEHF
+263 NAFFKLHYRQHF
-275 YYDNLVDYAVFL
+275 YFDNLVDYAIFI
-287 MALNI
+287 MGLNI

-302 SCPDINDNQ
+302 SCPDINVNET
-311 RFFITP
+311 FLITP
-317 WDLDCSIGGTF
+317 WDLDCSLGGLYEGSHF
-328 DGAHNDSYTSLSA
+328 DEYVKITN
-341 LTSNYLYYQMYIYN
+341 LTGNYLFYQMYMYN
-355 VGDFRS
+355 VDNFRES
-361 EMKKKWQTLLE
+361 MKERWQE
-372 SILSPQTFSERLD
+372 LSLGIMSPNSFNSRLD
-385 TYAVR
+385 AYAKR
-390 FVESGAWKRECD
+390 FKESGAWQREYD

-410 LDLDEELAYVKKWY
+410 LDLDEELEYVKKWY
-424 EGNVKKVCKILDVD
+424 VNNIAALNKVLGVIADDIPYVFQDTDSYNIRMYNIDGKRIMSNPTGRKI
-438 YNPPSSIP
+438 YIE
-446 SVYAPIQSS
+446 
-455 SVNYSLGGM
+455 
-464 CAGRNPMGIV
+464 
-474 IINGR
+474 NGR
-479 KYLKRQ
+479 KIIR